1 MDLRRALPT
10 VLAIVGVCA
19 AVLLISWAVR
29 PAPPVPKACPG
40 QWGGEGIGDWVPA
53 AADVEGAGE
62 SLVPGEPVE
71 AMICAYPGTNMN
83 PGGERLAGVRVL
95 KADAATMARDLA
107 YLPVTTSDDPNR
119 ICTAAGGPMTNFLV
133 RFAYSGGEALWVGGA
148 EEVNSCAL
156 ATNGTVKV
164 PTYVGGSLGIAYR
177 QGAWRIMEPEDP
189 CKGRLP
195 SRRGQDEFL
204 VPDGAVAV
212 VVCRRDP
219 RDRRPTR
226 AYHRKAEAQALA
238 EALNSSDTWP
248 TEHTFRQV
256 PGARPGENAFTLL
269 FRYADGPDAGV
280 RVDLGAEPPVSTIML
295 QGDLNDDARALLLR
309 LAPPPH
315 P

>member
-71 AMICAYPGTNMN
+71 AMICAYPGVNMN

-95 KADAATMARDLA
+95 KAEAATMARDLA

-133 RFAYSGGEALWVGGA
+133 RFAYANGDALWVGGA
-148 EEVNSCAL
+148 EEVNSCTAT
-156 ATNGTVKV
+156 TNGTVKV

-177 QGAWRIMEPEDP
+177 QGAWRIPEPDDP
-189 CKGRLP
+189 CTGLP
-195 SRRGQDEFL
+195 DRRGQDERL
-204 VPDGAVAV
+204 VPEGAVAV

-219 RDRRPTR
+219 QGRRPTR
-226 AYHRKAEAQALA
+226 VYHRKQEARALA
-238 EALNSSDTWP
+238 EALNSLDTWP
-248 TEHTFRQV
+248 TEHMSRPI
-256 PGARPGENAFTLL
+256 PGAKAGEGEFVLL
-269 FRYADGPDAGV
+269 FRYPDGPHAGV
-280 RVDLGAEPPVSTIML
+280 RVDLGSVPPVSNVLL
-295 QGDLNDDARALLLR
+295 QADLDDETRAHLLR
-309 LAPPPH
+309 LVPPPR